1 MTAPHFFL
9 KSAGAWKWNDG
20 VGHDGG
26 KSLSGMSRQTKPQS
40 SSRRISHRGHAV
52 SIIPFQHTLRPR
64 GHIIS
69 NTPRIQYSIH
79 ARHGFSMRDAR
90 CFASS
95 FRIPF
100 GTEAARF
107 IHGHLRTYHT
117 EPSFVSSVMR
127 WRFMTQES
135 LFRHDG
141 NTFPPGTR
149 HSICILLS
157 YDSPSSPASRASVFL
172 LAMRTVSC
180 PSETGIPGSRG
191 WQGSCG
197 NICPVSSGGIWQ
209 WCLPLPFPVLSVISK
224 TVRTIILSMI
234 SWFPVDKI
242 LSFRNLFLTYGTFRE
257 TVSILQRLRFSDWQP
272 LHNAISVSIR

>member
-1 MTAPHFFL
+1 MTAPHFF
-9 KSAGAWKWNDG
+9 WNQPELG
-20 VGHDGG
+20 SETMESHDGG

-64 GHIIS
+64 GHVIS

-157 YDSPSSPASRASVFL
+157 YDSPSSPASRASVFCGQCGQSHVHPRL
-172 LAMRTVSC
+172 VFQVREAGRDHAEIYARFRPVGYDNGVSL
-180 PSETGIPGSRG
+180 SRFLCCRSYRKQFAHNTIHDFMISR
-191 WQGSCG
+191 WQ
-197 NICPVSSGGIWQ
+197 N
-209 WCLPLPFPVLSVISK
+209 SVIPQSIFNVWHIPRNSQYSAEI
-224 TVRTIILSMI
+224 TVFRLATI
-234 SWFPVDKI
+234 
-242 LSFRNLFLTYGTFRE
+242 
-257 TVSILQRLRFSDWQP
+257 
-272 LHNAISVSIR
+272 A